1 MSARSRRAARR
12 RRAWRRFVRFA
23 IHLTPGCYAIGWGY
37 HIDASMVEVS
47 RRRRDLAEA
56 RRRNGRRLSAT
67 ERESW
72 LALEKSLRN
81 AR

>member
-1 MSARSRRAARR
+1 MSARSRRAAKC
-12 RRAWRRFVRFA
+12 RRAWRKFVRIA
-23 IHLTPGCYAIGWGY
+23 IHLTPGFYAIGWGY

-47 RRRRDLAEA
+47 HRRRALIEA

-72 LALEKSLRN
+72 RALEKSLRS